1 MNKVFCLLVIVSLFA
16 GFGCDRSADKD
27 SNSMA
32 LEEGTEYES
41 LNQVDASPIPVTT
54 TVITDSDDSKV
65 DPETPVISGPT
76 DEGGSPQPI
85 IFSSTKDYASFSS
98 TLDSAFQ
105 SAVDKEFSAISEKAG
120 ISVAVYTD
128 GTVWTYA
135 TGEADTDVEMTIQTP
150 LMVSSTSK
158 TFLSALILTQIE
170 NGLYKLSDSLETVF
184 SHHPDYPSFSPE
196 KVNHN
201 VTIEEL
207 LTMSSGMA
215 DFSKNMQGKSGSYK
229 KPDWSPSDTINL
241 IQSPPKNSGTF
252 VYNDTNVV
260 LLGIIAE
267 LYTGKP
273 LSTLYRETFFNPLGI
288 TTIIL
293 PEEGIAW
300 HKDLFSDQGNN
311 FSVPRIAMPY
321 TDVSTWGGSGFGNMI
336 QTAPFG
342 LGYYIGAVGRLRY
355 ACCGV
360 ISLPEHV
367 ALWSYELYRP
377 NGSAISETTRT
388 QLLNSF
394 SETRI
399 PPWAVPNESYGYLAS
414 KRTFDLGSSRIITA
428 YGHPGGGGG
437 YSSLMR
443 YSPEL
448 DLSISI
454 LANSELSFKGSC
466 GKEKPLNCMAKG
478 IFTAYA
484 DAEGGK

>member
-1 MNKVFCLLVIVSLFA
+1 MKVGEAPKTSEPTQTKNATTALTIEST
-16 GFGCDRSADKD
+16 D
-27 SNSMA
+27 SN
-32 LEEGTEYES
+32 
-41 LNQVDASPIPVTT
+41 
-54 TVITDSDDSKV
+54 DDSASLVVSESKKNEV
-65 DPETPVISGPT
+65 PD
-76 DEGGSPQPI
+76 QPI
-85 IFSSTKDYASFSS
+85 IFSSTEKFNAFPDAVALAFQAAIDEEFS
-98 TLDSAFQ
+98 TLH
-105 SAVDKEFSAISEKAG
+105 EKAG
-120 ISVAVYTD
+120 LSVAVYTD
-128 GTVWTYA
+128 RTLWTYA
-135 TGEADTDVEMTIQTP
+135 TGEADFSRKMNVQTP

-170 NGLYKLSDSLETVF
+170 NGLYQLSDSLEKVLAG
-184 SHHPDYPSFSPE
+184 HPDYESFSPE
-196 KVNHN
+196 KVNGK
-201 VTIEEL
+201 VTVEEL

-215 DFSKNMQGKSGSYK
+215 DFSKNFQGKTGSYK
-229 KPDWSPSDTINL
+229 EAVWKPSDTINL
-241 IQSPPKNSGTF
+241 IQSPPETPGIFK
-252 VYNDTNVV
+252 YNDTNVV

-267 LYTGKP
+267 FHTDKSLA
-273 LSTLYRETFFNPLGI
+273 TLYRETFFEPLEI
-288 TTIIL
+288 TAIIL
-293 PEEGIAW
+293 PEEGVPW
-300 HKDLFSDQGNN
+300 NKDLFTDSASNL
-311 FSVPRIAMPY
+311 SVPTMAMPY
-321 TDVSTWGGSGFGNMI
+321 TDVSAWGGSGFGNMI

-377 NGSAISETTRT
+377 NGSAISETTRS

-399 PPWAVPNESYGYLAS
+399 PPWAVPNESYGYFAS